1 MDVGRVKWFSESQ
14 GYGFIEHIDGREV
27 YFHYTAVVKNRY
39 QPRLTDGVEVEF
51 DLLTTTSGYEA
62 SNVRVFER

>member
-27 YFHYTAVVKNRY
+27 YFHYTAVVKNRC
-39 QPRLTDGVEVEF
+39 QAQLVDGAQVEF

-62 SNVRVFER
+62 SNVRVYGR